1 MQNTIKFFKDK
12 KNQAPMA
19 RLNGVTYKGYL
30 VGELPSKFA
39 FMYDKDQDKEG
50 VIEWFNHEGLT
61 YIEKS
66 NNPWA

>member
-1 MQNTIKFFKDK
+1 
-12 KNQAPMA
+12 
-19 RLNGVTYKGYL
+19 
-30 VGELPSKFA
+30 
-39 FMYDKDQDKEG
+39 MYDQEQEKEG